1 MCRSKSDV
9 RSSSSSSSE
18 NRNTMSKNRSMKE
31 NKVTQTLIQNDDACT
46 VDGLECIV
54 IPPTKLHRINVSKR
68 GETIFK

>member
-1 MCRSKSDV
+1 
-9 RSSSSSSSE
+9 
-18 NRNTMSKNRSMKE
+18 MKE